1 MESQLQLAPL
11 LTRSPGTYIHTYFIY
26 LLRGTKI
33 SMYPYVGINTLSP
46 SHMITCNWWWCL
58 GWASQHE
65 AIESHTF
72 VIARAYH
79 QQASYKKASLSVL
92 SSRGTNLHL
101 VSEISAI
108 RYSTS
113 SSPSNW
119 LLSWNNTTKIENYE
133 RYVDLLTRRLVGRV
147 ERVVFSIFPPPVR
160 VPNVI
165 FSAFG

>member
-26 LLRGTKI
+26 LLRGTKL
-33 SMYPYVGINTLSP
+33 SMYPYVGINTSPP
-46 SHMITCNWWWCL
+46 SHMITCDWWCFL

-119 LLSWNNTTKIENYE
+119 LLSWNNTTKNWE
-133 RYVDLLTRRLVGRV
+133 LWA
-147 ERVVFSIFPPPVR
+147 VR
-160 VPNVI
+160 WPADAETCWEGWESGI
-165 FSAFG
+165 QYLPAASTSS